1 MKSFDQDA
9 GEKFERFILIKI
21 LVKKLKD
28 FNQNSGNLVENL
40 KNIDQNTGEIF
51 ERF

>member
-40 KNIDQNTGEIF
+40 KNINQNTGEIF
-51 ERF
+51 EIF